1 MATRPMSEGQIRRH
15 FAAVSELLARQ
26 AAEGRAPWMR
36 SFDGTE
42 IALPIGLA
50 TGEPVRRSGCVW
62 LAAVAAQQGWHD
74 PRWCTWETARRR
86 GGHVR
91 RGEKAT
97 PVALPPPG
105 PAGPRTARSYMVFNA
120 EQCRGLEEWA
130 PDASALHFGL
140 QYDRAESVL
149 RHSGAEMAE
158 SPDAGARYDLHSD
171 RIELPPERAFGHPEA
186 YLRTAL
192 HELGHWSGHPQRLG
206 RESLRRGDR
215 EGRGSDA
222 WSREELRAEI
232 ASMMVGDRLGLGHD
246 PERHAAYADAWAR
259 ILRQDPA
266 EIAAACFEAQQIC
279 DAALQLERGRQPA
292 WPGRREEGSDSP
304 SRECEQERSR

>member
-1 MATRPMSEGQIRRH
+1 MAARPMSEGQIRRH

-26 AAEGRAPWMR
+26 VSEGNAPWQR
-36 SFDGTE
+36 SFDGAE
-42 IALPIGLA
+42 RSLPVGLS
-50 TGEPVRRSGCVW
+50 TGRPLAANVGVW
-62 LAAVAAQQGWHD
+62 LAAVAAEQGWRD
-74 PRWCTWETARRR
+74 PRWCTYDAARRR

-91 RGEKAT
+91 RGERAT
-97 PVALPPPG
+97 HIALWKPS
-105 PAGPRTARSYMVFNA
+105 AAAASSHAVFNA

-140 QYDRAESVL
+140 QYDRAERVL
-149 RHSGAEMAE
+149 RHSGAEITE

-171 RIELPPERAFGHPEA
+171 RIELPPETAFGHPDA

-192 HELGHWSGHPQRLG
+192 HELGHWSGHPDRLD
-206 RESLRRGDR
+206 RDTLNRGDR

-222 WSREELRAEI
+222 WAREELRAEI
-232 ASMMVGDRLGLGHD
+232 ASMMTGDRLGLGHD

-266 EIAAACFEAQQIC
+266 EIATACFEAQQIC

-292 WPGRREEGSDSP
+292 WPARREEGGGSP
-304 SRECEQERSR
+304 WRDREQERSR